1 MRSTIHEI
9 RNQLAVA
16 VANIEAFID
25 RKFEPTPERLNA
37 VLQALFEVDVLVNDL
52 SSNAAL
58 VMPASTMQTVDVCEV
73 ILSELISIEPSA
85 AAAGIDVRVDRCTT
99 KHPTCANF
107 TCDSGQVRQIVKNV
121 ALNAIKYTPRGGVVW
136 VDCHREPG
144 VMSLTISDSG
154 PGVLPEERESIFV
167 TATRGSAGREKPG
180 SGMGL
185 AVVKRI
191 VDAHG
196 GTVEVDR
203 SDLGGAR
210 FVIRLPGS
218 PANGETCLHCTH
230 GV

>member
-25 RKFEPTPERLNA
+25 RKFEPTPERLNS
-37 VLQALFEVDVLVNDL
+37 VLQALLEVDVLVNDL
-52 SSNAAL
+52 RPTAVAAQTTTL
-58 VMPASTMQTVDVCEV
+58 QTVDVCAL
-73 ILSELISIEPSA
+73 ILSELTSIEPSA
-85 AAAGIDVRVDRCTT
+85 LAAGIAVRIDRCST
-99 KHPTCANF
+99 KHSACLTF
-107 TCDSGQVRQIVKNV
+107 SCDAGQVRQIVKNV
-121 ALNAIKYTPRGGVVW
+121 VLNAIKYTPRGGVVW

-144 VMSLTISDSG
+144 VLALSVSDNG
-154 PGVLPEERESIFV
+154 PGVLPEERQSIFHEE
-167 TATRGSAGREKPG
+167 TRGSAAGTIAG

-196 GTVEVDR
+196 GSVEVER
-203 SDLGGAR
+203 SELGGAR
-210 FVIRLPGS
+210 FIIRLPGIA
-218 PANGETCLHCTH
+218 ANDATCAECAR